1 MTSFSLKSIFYERIV
16 TFEKKFRLQIKLFKL
31 KYLIL
36 ISFLLFDFVGLG
48 QAGSKS
54 NSELEILKKRIRQST
69 YYDSIAVFQNGA
81 KAIKLA
87 RKLNSLSEEGII
99 FQYYGNFYFFSRNI
113 SKAKEY
119 YQKTIEIAKKAND
132 KKLQNSTEIRL
143 AFMLSDVDKLAA
155 EKKFNY
161 LLEEAIRYN
170 FLENIIESYNG
181 IGIIYEERKIND
193 EALKYYLKALK
204 VAEKN
209 NFQYQQ
215 AIVLNNIG
223 LVKFYNKQTK
233 EAKIDFERALVLAT
247 NAEESRLAISLHSNL
262 GLVNDDLKN
271 FKESINHYKETLKN
285 ARKLGFP
292 TATAVAMINIA
303 SSYYENKEFDL
314 AMKNCDSALTI
325 LKKYNEKE
333 FIGQSY
339 LLRASINTEMG
350 NLAEARSDVDSA
362 LLFHKIYLN
371 PRDYATSFQVM
382 SSIFEKEGNF
392 KKALEYTKKF
402 DQLDDSLSDISNQ
415 DKMAEMQVVYGKE
428 RIESELENEKSK
440 NSLLQKENELKRIR
454 LRFVL
459 ILGFSILVLGIGI
472 IFIRSVIITRRQ
484 QVVFSQKLIE
494 NIDEERSRISKD
506 LHDNIGQSLSVIKSK
521 INMYITGRIQ
531 MIDGLDVE
539 LGDVINQ
546 TRSISHH
553 LHPAFLEKIGL
564 SRSLASLMEKV
575 QESTNI
581 VCSLDLFK
589 EIETLPMETKT
600 QIYRIIQEC
609 VNNTIKH
616 AEASALKI
624 SVYKQDDH
632 HILVYKD
639 NGIGMKDAPKADT
652 GIGILTI
659 KERGNK
665 LNGKVS
671 FVSNVNGFRLILKF

>member
-1 MTSFSLKSIFYERIV
+1 M
-16 TFEKKFRLQIKLFKL
+16 
-31 KYLIL
+31 
-36 ISFLLFDFVGLG
+36 G
-48 QAGSKS
+48 QVRTKNS
-54 NSELEILKKRIRQST
+54 SELEILKKRIRQST

-113 SKAKEY
+113 PKAKEF

-161 LLEEAIRYN
+161 LLEEAIKYN
-170 FLENIIESYNG
+170 YLENIVEAYNG

-233 EAKIDFERALVLAT
+233 EAKIDFERALVLAIKS
-247 NAEESRLAISLHSNL
+247 EESRLAISLHSNL

-271 FKESINHYKETLKN
+271 FKESIKHYKETLKN

-292 TATAVAMINIA
+292 TATAVAMINVGNC
-303 SSYYENKEFDL
+303 YFENKQFDL
-314 AMKNCDSALTI
+314 AMKNCDSALII

-339 LLRASINTEMG
+339 LLRASINIETG
-350 NLAEARSDVDSA
+350 NLTGARADVDST
-362 LLFHKIYLN
+362 LLFHKIYPN
-371 PRDYATSFQVM
+371 PRDYATSFQVL
-382 SSIFEKEGNF
+382 SAIFEKEGNF

-402 DQLDDSLSDISNQ
+402 DQLDDSLSDISNK

-521 INMYITGRIQ
+521 INMFNTGRIQ
-531 MIDGLDVE
+531 AIDGLDID

-589 EIETLPMETKT
+589 EIESLPKDTKT

-624 SVYKQDDH
+624 SVYKQEENH
-632 HILVYKD
+632 VLVYKD
-639 NGIGMKDAPKADT
+639 NGIGMKDAPKADS